1 MKLSK
6 GLALS
11 FASLVLT
18 SFLFE
23 PNCSIALENSDHDLA
38 TSIKLK
44 VLLERLCKLRDTSD
58 NENQLACVLIRLH
71 QFDEAKQ
78 HLLRAMQLNKSDPQT
93 WEDLGFLYC
102 EEGKFAK
109 AADAYER
116 FLVMKPRY
124 SNAASIKDLISRL
137 KEESKAA
144 QSKESPDY
152 FDFLVNKQIW
162 RTERMPIKVAI
173 ENGSGLKNY
182 KDEYQI
188 FAHDAFLQWSK
199 SSNEKINFEFVNNPD
214 AADITLKFIDDPNS
228 LANTSENGDNEIS
241 ASGTNLEHV
250 DITILTVASGNRMLN
265 SNAIKS
271 VILHEIGHAI
281 GLDHSANPKDVMF
294 GFASSNRLFLASISE
309 RDASTL
315 RRLYAY

>member
-6 GLALS
+6 RLTLTA
-11 FASLVLT
+11 ASLLATFVI
-18 SFLFE
+18 E
-23 PNCSIALENSDHDLA
+23 PIYSTALENSDHDLA
-38 TSIKLK
+38 TSLKLK
-44 VLLERLCKLRDTSD
+44 VLLERLCKLKDTSD

-102 EEGKFAK
+102 EEGEFAK

-116 FLVMKPRY
+116 FLVMNPSY
-124 SNAASIKDLISRL
+124 SNAASIKGLISQL
-137 KEESKAA
+137 KQESKAA
-144 QSKESPDY
+144 QSKNSPDY

-162 RTERMPIKVAI
+162 RAERMPIRVAI
-173 ENGSGLKNY
+173 EDGAGLKNY
-182 KDEYQI
+182 KEEYQT

-199 SSNEKINFEFVNNPD
+199 ASTEKVNFEFVNSKD
-214 AADITLKFIDDPNS
+214 TTDITLKFIDDPNK
-228 LANTSENGDNEIS
+228 LVNASENGDNEIS

-315 RRLYAY
+315 QRLYAR